1 MRSRR
6 PFQEKSV
13 ALFIVVSGLIVF
25 AGCTPRPVSPPP
37 SETVKVENPLNL
49 NTASEK
55 QLRDLPYIGEKLAA
69 EIIEFRAQHGN
80 FHRPEQLLLLKGI
93 SEKRFRELRPYVTTE

>member
-6 PFQEKSV
+6 PFREKSV
-13 ALFIVVSGLIVF
+13 ALFFLVSGLIVF
-25 AGCTPRPVSPPP
+25 AGCTPEGFNPPAP
-37 SETVKVENPLNL
+37 ETVKVENPLNL

-69 EIIEFRAQHGN
+69 DIIEFRAQHGN